1 MDTHSSFTSEILSL
15 SVGGGVNM
23 DFRYVTGPITPSTT
37 GSGEVSKDKPP
48 HYVVY
53 LPPRS
58 LCVMAGPAR
67 WVLVSCGIVTCTG
80 LLEMDVF

>member
-23 DFRYVTGPITPSTT
+23 DFRYVSGPITPSTT
-37 GSGEVSKDKPP
+37 GSGEVTKDKPP

-67 WVLVSCGIVTCTG
+67 LVLVSFRTVNYTG
-80 LLEMDVF
+80 LLVMDIF